1 MTEAFVV
8 GAGMTRFGKHTDV
21 TVRALAEE
29 AIASALASADIP
41 VADVDAVV
49 SANAVEG
56 LMTGQENIRGQVML
70 RSTGLLGRPIINVEN
85 ACASA
90 ATAFHVGR
98 SLITSGE
105 YEVVLVVGAE
115 KLNYPDKQRALIAF
129 DASTD
134 LADLPSIRR
143 QLGLNEQEQ
152 RTRSV
157 FMDMY
162 AAGLIDGGEAVA
174 DIDLALVSVKNHEHG
189 ALNPFAQFQQRV
201 TSDEVLASRRV
212 AGQLRLLMCSAL
224 TDGAAA
230 LVLANDRRARR
241 SSQRARVRASALR
254 SGRGDDVTKPTAIEA
269 AASRAYEEAGVGP
282 DDLDL
287 AEVHD
292 ATARAE
298 LSAYEGLGLAQPGG
312 AGELLASRATWLGG
326 RLPVNTSGGLLAR
339 GHPIGATGLAQL
351 SEIFWQLTDQ
361 AGARQVP
368 GARLGLAQNAGGYI
382 GTDAA
387 AMAVT
392 ILERVST

>member
-1 MTEAFVV
+1 MV
-8 GAGMTRFGKHTDV
+8 GAGMTRFGKHPEA

-29 AIASALASADIP
+29 AITSALASADIR
-41 VADVDAVV
+41 VADIDAVV
-49 SANAVEG
+49 SANALEG

-70 RSTGLLGRPIINVEN
+70 RSTGLLGQPIINVEN

-90 ATAFHVGR
+90 ATAFHVAR

-115 KLNYPDKQRALIAF
+115 KLNYPDKQRAMIAF

-134 LADLPSIRR
+134 LADLPSIRS
-143 QLGLNEQEQ
+143 QLGLNELEQ
-152 RTRSV
+152 RTRTV

-162 AAGLIDGGEAVA
+162 AAGLIDGGEAV
-174 DIDLALVSVKNHEHG
+174 DDNDLALVSVKNHEHG

-201 TSDEVLASRRV
+201 TSNEVLASRRV

-230 LVLANDRRARR
+230 VVLANDRRASASSRR
-241 SSQRARVRASALR
+241 VRVRASALR
-254 SGRGDDVTKPTAIEA
+254 SGRGDDVTQPNALET
-269 AASRAYEEAGVGP
+269 AASRAYEEAGIGP
-282 DDLDL
+282 ADLDVV
-287 AEVHD
+287 EVHD
-292 ATARAE
+292 ATSRAE
-298 LSAYEGLGLAQPGG
+298 LSAYEGLRLAQPGC
-312 AGELLASRATWLGG
+312 AGELLVSRATWLGG

-351 SEIFWQLTDQ
+351 TELYWQLTDQ

-387 AMAVT
+387 AMAIN
-392 ILERVST
+392 ILERVSA